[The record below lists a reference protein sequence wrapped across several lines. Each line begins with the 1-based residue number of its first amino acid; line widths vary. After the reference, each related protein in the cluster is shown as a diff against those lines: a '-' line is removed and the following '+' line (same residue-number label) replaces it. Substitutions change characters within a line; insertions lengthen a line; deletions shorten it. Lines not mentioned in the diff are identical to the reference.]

1 MMIIYRLQRV
11 HIYNIFI
18 HICNIGYFYPQI
30 PHVK

>member
-18 HICNIGYFYPQI
+18 HICNIDYFYHKSPM
-30 PHVK
+30 